1 MARDDREHWD
11 AKHANRADRDAPPAP
26 FLVAHAHRLPLGRT
40 LDVAAGTGRNARFL
54 AGLGH
59 RVVAVDVS
67 GIGLAILRAIA
78 PDVACVQMDL
88 DRPGHPARCL
98 RRRRGRQLPRSSAA
112 STTAVDWVRPGGVVL
127 WETFLREQRDIG
139 HPRNPDWLLERGELR
154 ARLGPRCEVLAEC
167 EGLVDEPGGR
177 AFRSGIVV
185 RRRR

>member
-67 GIGLAILRAIA
+67 GIGLTILRAIA

-88 DRPGHPARCL
+88 DRPGIRPGACDAVVVVSFL
-98 RRRRGRQLPRSSAA
+98 DRRLLE
-112 STTAVDWVRPGGVVL
+112 TAVDWVRPGGVVL
-127 WETFLREQRDIG
+127 WETFLREQRHIG

-154 ARLGPRCEVLAEC
+154 ARLAPRCEVLAEC